1 MPRVRRKRRCQ
12 DEPRVMR
19 RRFAASLCVIGLAL
33 PALAHHDTRQPSNH
47 SLDGWAVAPFAL
59 TDQNGREFTQ
69 ANLRGRWTFV
79 LFGDTTACAQ
89 QCSAA
94 LAALV
99 GLTQRIARADAMKTT
114 QIVFISLD
122 PERDTP
128 ARLREYLASFDSRF
142 VGATGA
148 PATVRGM
155 ADDMGTTVAAAP
167 AGIDNASPRYRGS
180 LLLIGPD
187 ATLRAEYLPPLDVQR
202 LTASYLR
209 ARHGR

>member
-1 MPRVRRKRRCQ
+1 M
-12 DEPRVMR
+12 MR
-19 RRFAASLCVIGLAL
+19 RRLAASLCVIGLAL
-33 PALAHHDTRQPSNH
+33 PALAHHDTRQPGSH
-47 SLDGWAVAPFAL
+47 ALDGWAVASFTL
-59 TDQNGREFTQ
+59 TDHNGREFTQ
-69 ANLRGRWTFV
+69 DHLRGRWTFV

-89 QCSAA
+89 PCEAA
-94 LAALV
+94 LAVLA

-128 ARLREYLASFDSRF
+128 ARLREYLAPFDPRF
-142 VGATGA
+142 VGATAA
-148 PATVRGM
+148 PATVRSV
-155 ADDMGTTVAAAP
+155 ADDMGATAAAAP
-167 AGIDNASPRYRGS
+167 AGTHGASPRYRGS

-187 ATLRAEYLPPLDVQR
+187 ATIRAEYLPPLDVQR